1 MSGVVIYTGHLCGYC
16 SQAKKLL
23 KSKNIDFE
31 EINIH
36 DQYDKKEEMIK
47 LSGGRASVP
56 QIFCYGKHLGGC
68 DDLFNMEST
77 GELDKVLNIEID

>member
-16 SQAKKLL
+16 SQAKNLL

-36 DQYDKKEEMIK
+36 DQYEKKEEMIK
-47 LSGGRASVP
+47 LSGGRMSVP
-56 QIFCYGKHLGGC
+56 QIFCHGKHLGGC
-68 DDLFNMEST
+68 DDLFNMENA
-77 GELDKVLNIEID
+77 GELDKILNIEID

>member
-16 SQAKKLL
+16 SQAKNLL

-47 LSGGRASVP
+47 LSGGRTSVP
-56 QIFCYGKHLGGC
+56 QVFCYGKHIGGW
-68 DDLFNMEST
+68 DDLFNLENT

>member
-47 LSGGRASVP
+47 LSGGRVSVP
-56 QIFCYGKHLGGC
+56 QIFSYGKHIGGC
-68 DDLFNMEST
+68 DDLFDMESA
-77 GELDKVLNIEID
+77 GELDKALNIEID